1 MKNFTKLIPF
11 LAFCL
16 ISMTVN
22 ASALPKAGK
31 YYIKSAETGKY
42 VKLQNANLA
51 DITGTQTDANL
62 LSVKYML
69 KGNDEGLIKEL
80 KNTEGEGDMIATLN
94 MIKSS
99 FQEVLEDE
107 DMATDFLDGM
117 FTLLM
122 VPAGN
127 GSVYLCVDVP
137 EIEDFENVRE
147 YLIETSGGNAAVN
160 FYLSHMES
168 GKRHYLTVDN
178 DDSFGFSTDNTADC
192 KWVLELP
199 TVSTNL
205 PAPGD
210 YRIKNTTTGYYVR
223 LVNSMLADVTATKDE
238 ADIISLDYTKL
249 TNGEAIVTELNNSQG
264 EGDMI
269 ATLNLIKS
277 SFQEVL
283 DDEDMPTNFLDEMF
297 TLYLVAAGTREASDP
312 VYLCVDIPDIE
323 NFNEIRDYLEETS
336 GGQQAV
342 NFYLSHMTPG
352 ERHYLSVDYDDSFG
366 FTTNEAGTTQW
377 VLEPADT
384 PTGITKVIT
393 KTVDKI
399 IYVNMI
405 GVESEMPFNGVN
417 IVITRYNDGSMTT
430 GKVVR

>member
-1 MKNFTKLIPF
+1 MKIFTKLIPL
-11 LAFCL
+11 LALCL

-42 VKLQNANLA
+42 VKLQSANLA
-51 DITGTQTDANL
+51 DITGTQADANL

-94 MIKSS
+94 LIKSS

-107 DMATDFLDGM
+107 DMATDFLDQM

-127 GSVYLCVDVP
+127 DAVYLCVDVP
-137 EIEDFENVRE
+137 EIENFEDVRE

-160 FYLSHMES
+160 FYLSHMEA
-168 GKRHYLTVDN
+168 GKRHYLTVDY
-178 DDSFGFSTDNTADC
+178 DDSFGFSTDNSADC

-199 TVSTNL
+199 EASSNL
-205 PAPGD
+205 PEPGD
-210 YRIKNTTTGYYVR
+210 YRIKNTQTGNYVR
-223 LVNSMLADVTATKDE
+223 LVNSMLADVTATEDE
-238 ADIISLDYTKL
+238 ADIIYLDYTKL
-249 TNGEAIVTELNNSQG
+249 ANGEAIVNDLHNSQG

-269 ATLNLIKS
+269 ATLDLIKR
-277 SFQEVL
+277 SFKEVL
-283 DDEDMPTNFLDEMF
+283 EDEDVPTNFLDEMF

-323 NFNEIRDYLEETS
+323 NFDEIRDYLEESS

-366 FTTNEAGTTQW
+366 FTTNEGGTTQW
-377 VLEPADT
+377 VLEPAET
-384 PTGITKVIT
+384 TGINKVDTKSVSKVT
-393 KTVDKI
+393 
-399 IYVNMI
+399 YVNLM
-405 GVESEMPFNGVN
+405 GVESETPFDGVN
-417 IVITRYNDGSMTT
+417 IVVTRYNDGSMNT

>member
-42 VKLQNANLA
+42 VKLQNAQLA
-51 DITGTQTDANL
+51 DITGTQADANL

-94 MIKSS
+94 LIKSS

-127 GSVYLCVDVP
+127 DAVYLCVDVP
-137 EIEDFENVRE
+137 EIENFEDVRE

-160 FYLSHMES
+160 FYLSHMEA
-168 GKRHYLTVDN
+168 GKRHYLTVDY
-178 DDSFGFSTDNTADC
+178 DDSFGFSTDNSADC
-192 KWVLELP
+192 KWILEMP
-199 TVSTNL
+199 SANSNL

-210 YRIKNTTTGYYVR
+210 YRIKNVTTGNYVR
-223 LVNSMLADVTATKDE
+223 LVNSMLADVTATEDE
-238 ADIISLDYTKL
+238 ADIIYLDYTKL
-249 TNGEAIVTELNNSQG
+249 ANGEGIVNDLHNSQG

-269 ATLNLIKS
+269 ATLNLIKN
-277 SFQEVL
+277 SFKEVL
-283 DDEDMPTNFLDEMF
+283 EDEDMPTNFLDEMF
-297 TLYLVAAGTREASDP
+297 TLNLVAVGTREASDP

-323 NFNEIRDYLEETS
+323 NFEEIRDYLEETS
-336 GGQQAV
+336 GGQQAI

-366 FTTNEAGTTQW
+366 FTTNSSAPCTW
-377 VLEPADT
+377 VLEPAET
-384 PTGITKVIT
+384 TGITNVTTKAIDKVT
-393 KTVDKI
+393 
-399 IYVNMI
+399 YVNMT
-405 GVESEMPFNGVN
+405 GVESDTPFNGVN
-417 IVITRYNDGSMTT
+417 IVITRYSDGSMST
-430 GKVVR
+430 GKVIR

>member
-16 ISMTVN
+16 ISMTLN

-42 VKLQNANLA
+42 VKLQNAQLA
-51 DITGTQTDANL
+51 DITGTQADANL

-94 MIKSS
+94 LIKSS

-137 EIEDFENVRE
+137 EIENFEDVRE

-160 FYLSHMES
+160 FYLSHMEA
-168 GKRHYLTVDN
+168 GKRHYLTVDY

-199 TVSTNL
+199 QINTNL

-210 YRIKNTTTGYYVR
+210 YRIKNVTTGNYVR
-223 LVNSMLADVTATKDE
+223 LVNSMLADITATQSE
-238 ADIISLDYTKL
+238 ADTIFIDYTKL
-249 TNGEAIVTELNNSQG
+249 ANGEAIVTQLKNSQG
-264 EGDMI
+264 EGDMM
-269 ATLNLIKS
+269 ATLDLIKV
-277 SFQEVL
+277 SFKEVL
-283 DDEDMPTNFLDEMF
+283 EDEEMPTNFLDEMF
-297 TLYLVAAGTREASDP
+297 TLYLVDAADRDVSTP

-323 NFNEIRDYLEETS
+323 NFDEIRDYLQETS

-366 FTTNEAGTTQW
+366 FTTDNSVPCKW
-377 VLEPADT
+377 VLEPIVDT
-384 PTGITKVIT
+384 SITKIDT
-393 KTVDKI
+393 NKTISKVT
-399 IYVNMI
+399 YVNLMGI
-405 GVESEMPFNGVN
+405 ESETPFIGVN
-417 IVITRYNDGSMTT
+417 IVITKYNDGSMTT
-430 GKVVR
+430 GKVIR

>member
-16 ISMTVN
+16 ISMTAA

-51 DITGTQTDANL
+51 DITGTQADANL

-94 MIKSS
+94 LIKSS

-137 EIEDFENVRE
+137 EIENFEEVRE

-160 FYLSHMES
+160 FYLSHMEA
-168 GKRHYLTVDN
+168 GQRHYLTVDY

-192 KWVLELP
+192 KWILELP
-199 TVSTNL
+199 QANTNL

-210 YRIKNTTTGYYVR
+210 YRIKNTQTGNYVR
-223 LVNSMLADVTATKDE
+223 LVNSMLADVTASEDE
-238 ADIISLDYTKL
+238 ADIIYLDYTKL
-249 TNGEAIVTELNNSQG
+249 ANGEAIVTQLNNSQG

-269 ATLNLIKS
+269 ATLDLIKR

-283 DDEDMPTNFLDEMF
+283 EDEDMPTNFLEEMF
-297 TLYLVAAGTREASDP
+297 TLNLVAAGTREASDP

-323 NFNEIRDYLEETS
+323 NFDEIREYLQETS

-366 FTTNEAGTTQW
+366 FTTDNSAPCTW
-377 VLEPADT
+377 VLEPAEN
-384 PTGITKVIT
+384 TGITKVTT
-393 KTVDKI
+393 KTIDKVT
-399 IYVNMI
+399 YVNMT
-405 GVESEMPFNGVN
+405 GVESETPFNGVN